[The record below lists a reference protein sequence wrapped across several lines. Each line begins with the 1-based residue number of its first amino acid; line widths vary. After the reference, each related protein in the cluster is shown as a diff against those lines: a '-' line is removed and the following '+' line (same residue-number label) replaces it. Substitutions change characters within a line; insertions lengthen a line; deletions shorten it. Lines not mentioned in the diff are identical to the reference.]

1 MLDCSLSVTVGSGSA
16 VTFRF
21 TVANASDEPVELTFP
36 DSGRAEFVVYAED
49 GEEVW
54 RWSEGRAFTQA
65 IEHSDLQPGQE
76 AVVEE
81 SWPDAEPGDYTAE
94 ASLRCV
100 DADASARTPFS
111 V

>member
-1 MLDCSLSVTVGSGSA
+1 MLDCSLSVTVGDT

-21 TVANASDEPVELTFP
+21 TVANVSADPVELTFG
-36 DSGRAEFVVYAED
+36 DSGRADFVVYTSA

-54 RWSEGRAFTQA
+54 RWSDDRAFAQVAGTT
-65 IEHSDLQPGQE
+65 DLQPGQE

-81 SWPDAEPGDYTAE
+81 TWPDPEPGDSTAE
-94 ASLRCV
+94 AVLRTLDV
-100 DADASARTPFS
+100 EASARTPFS